1 MAHEPV
7 TNESDDTADNA
18 GDNAGYKAGDNAAD
32 NAGDDTAADDATP
45 DTAEAATSEAG
56 LRAAL
61 PAPLRRLM
69 AAREPTPRT
78 RRVLAAVGAVGVTI
92 ALVLS
97 LRALDVSL
105 STLRPGPLLVVALV
119 LTPATMLANA
129 AELRVMAAGT
139 ATRPLPWSPAVQVV
153 VLATAANLLPVPGAA
168 LVRLQALRTRGA
180 TTAASALIN
189 LAGAGAWLGTGLV
202 IAGGALLVLRGA
214 AAGPAIVLGVA
225 ATAVSAVLVRRAAHP
240 GRATRTTL
248 ALLGVEAGVTV
259 LHGARLLTVL
269 VALGVELDLGQAL
282 VIGVSAPLSAAAG
295 VFPAGIG
302 LAEALSA
309 ALAPLVALPVA
320 AGVAATGL
328 NRVIGLAVT
337 APVALWFATRRHADG

>member
-1 MAHEPV
+1 MTSE
-7 TNESDDTADNA
+7 TDDPA
-18 GDNAGYKAGDNAAD
+18 GD
-32 NAGDDTAADDATP
+32 P
-45 DTAEAATSEAG
+45 G

-61 PAPLRRLM
+61 PAPLRRVL

-78 RRVLAAVGAVGVTI
+78 RRVLAAIGGVGVTI
-92 ALVLS
+92 ALIVS
-97 LRALDVSL
+97 LRTLEVSL
-105 STLRPGPLLVVALV
+105 GTLRVGPLVLVALV

-139 ATRPLPWSPAVQVV
+139 ATRPLPWSQAVQVV

-180 TTAASALIN
+180 GTGASALIN
-189 LAGAGAWLGTGLV
+189 LAGAAAWLGTGLV

-214 AAGPAIVLGVA
+214 AAGPAIAIGAAGTVVA
-225 ATAVSAVLVRRAAHP
+225 AELVRRAAHP
-240 GRATRTTL
+240 GRAVRTTL
-248 ALLGVEAGVTV
+248 ALFAVEAGVTV

-302 LAEALSA
+302 LAEALSG

-337 APVALWFATRRHADG
+337 APVALWFAARRERAA